1 MLKRLINK
9 DVNKYIKEHGCF
21 LDSRGIQSNTYYKFA
36 IIRTYYE
43 FKLKKITPAFKLE
56 NSFAYIIL
64 IDYTEYNQIQSY
76 NSSLLPVLKNCDIT
90 FFNHESLSDSRDATE
105 RLYYQKTGAKT
116 ASKMPMYDI
125 SGRELKLGDLVI
137 YFKGK
142 EYKSDNETDYGICVS
157 SNQVYTANGKV
168 VKVMSVYKPVSYTK
182 DEEDLQN
189 KLTLRYTQ
197 RSLDIQKTKQV
208 DVSEGMVFKTD
219 KYLYIYLGNCTS
231 QEVYFRPSRYDFA
244 TQLDGTKSLYL
255 KVKIN
260 GNDSNEF
267 ILTDDFVKNI
277 ELESVSFREQEIR
290 NNRVILEYYSL
301 RIEKNFVSRLPSNA
315 VYLGESNI
323 FNQNIKVVDDISVKF
338 LLSR

>member
-1 MLKRLINK
+1 
-9 DVNKYIKEHGCF
+9 
-21 LDSRGIQSNTYYKFA
+21 
-36 IIRTYYE
+36 
-43 FKLKKITPAFKLE
+43 
-56 NSFAYIIL
+56 
-64 IDYTEYNQIQSY
+64 
-76 NSSLLPVLKNCDIT
+76 
-90 FFNHESLSDSRDATE
+90 
-105 RLYYQKTGAKT
+105 
-116 ASKMPMYDI
+116 
-125 SGRELKLGDLVI
+125 
-137 YFKGK
+137 
-142 EYKSDNETDYGICVS
+142 
-157 SNQVYTANGKV
+157 
-168 VKVMSVYKPVSYTK
+168 MSVYKPVSYTK

-315 VYLGESNI
+315 VYLGESNFCYLGSI
-323 FNQNIKVVDDISVKF
+323 LQICIRPKII
-338 LLSR
+338 